1 MAVSTLPE
9 LKQELTP
16 YVIKQELIDET
27 DNTRIGN
34 GAYGVISRVKY
45 CGTPCALKELHAFL
59 LPQQHERDTDNGSQ
73 IVEKFCKEIKL
84 LSEIRHPN
92 FVRFIGVCFRKNS
105 PFPVLVMELMHTSVT
120 QCLGQYACD
129 KQKFP
134 LSTKLFILQD
144 VARALVYLHS
154 QNPPI
159 VHRDLT
165 ANNVLLTSNMT
176 AKLADLGVAKIID
189 PNLSQRSTTQCPGTV
204 VYMPPE
210 ALQEHPIYGT
220 EIDVY
225 SFGVLGFHI
234 FSGKWPLHHGALKDD
249 KSPLTDPERCHSEL
263 IGEGFHL
270 ADTFKN
276 CLDGKPSV
284 RLSATNILAKIEGAI
299 TFYETKE
306 CDFLKAQYC
315 MRHDAVLLEEMNE
328 QIVSQSSVLQ
338 SKEQHILELETQ
350 KRKNTLETEELKGGN
365 KDLRSTVELLEEKNA
380 KLTQQVEA
388 LQKVVASLEET
399 TAETLKTVFDKEF
412 GLPCKQCANLEKKE
426 KDLSDFIILL
436 QEKMTVLSNQIKIKD
451 QEVVSKKKELEIK
464 EELIKSLNEMIKLLE
479 VEADFKRNETIDTVF
494 NTSAKEL
501 SKRNTEL
508 LETIEKLNKQ
518 LVERN
523 DKQKMVQDHYRKII
537 QDLLIPYKV
546 QYVKVCV

>member
-1 MAVSTLPE
+1 MALLTLPE
-9 LKQELTP
+9 LKQGLTP
-16 YVIKQELIDET
+16 YVIKQELLDEK
-27 DNTRIGN
+27 NSTRIGN
-34 GAYGVISRVKY
+34 GAYGVISKVKY
-45 CGTPCALKELHAFL
+45 CGTPCAFKELHSYL
-59 LPQQHERDTDNGSQ
+59 LPQQHEAGDTDNGSQ

-92 FVRFIGVCFRKNS
+92 FVRFIGVCFRENS
-105 PFPVLVMELMHTSVT
+105 PFPVLVMELMHNSVA
-120 QCLGQYACD
+120 QCLKQYACD

-176 AKLADLGVAKIID
+176 AKLADLGVAKIIY

-210 ALQEHPIYGT
+210 ALREHPIYGT

-234 FSGKWPLHHGALKDD
+234 FSGKWPLHHGAPKDD
-249 KSPLTDPERCHSEL
+249 NSPVTDPERCHADL

-276 CLDGKPSV
+276 CLDGNPLI
-284 RLSATNILAKIEGAI
+284 RLSATSILAKIEQAVI
-299 TFYETKE
+299 FYKTEE
-306 CDFLKAQYC
+306 CDFLEAQYC
-315 MRHDAVLLEEMNE
+315 MRHDRVLIEEMDE
-328 QIVSQSSVLQ
+328 QIVSQSNVLK
-338 SKEQHILELETQ
+338 SKEQCILELETH
-350 KRKNTLETEELKGGN
+350 KRKNTLEIEQLKGDN
-365 KDLRSTVELLEEKNA
+365 KDLRSNVKLLVEKNT
-380 KLTQQVEA
+380 KLAQQVEA
-388 LQKVVASLEET
+388 LQRVVVSLEET
-399 TAETLKTVFDKEF
+399 TAETLKTKELD
-412 GLPCKQCANLEKKE
+412 LPCKQCANLEKKE
-426 KDLSDFIILL
+426 KDLSDFIVLL

-451 QEVVSKKKELEIK
+451 QEVLNKKTELEIK
-464 EELIKSLNEMIKLLE
+464 EEEIKSLNEKVKFLE
-479 VEADFKRNETIDTVF
+479 AEADMKHNKNIDTVF
-494 NTSAKEL
+494 NMSSKEL
-501 SKRNTEL
+501 SERNTKL
-508 LETIEKLNKQ
+508 LETIEMLNKQ

-523 DKQKMVQDHYRKII
+523 DKQNMVQDRYRKII

-546 QYVKVCV
+546 QYVKACV